1 MKLCWLIPSVRGGG
15 VAAVSLSCCRQAA
28 RAGHETT
35 LLMLLSP
42 TGWMDTSHDFRVS
55 SLELSGA
62 AQEAPET
69 LLQWLEENPQD
80 VVFLNGCEQAEAV
93 IPYLYPSIKCV
104 YVVHD
109 TAPRYWRT
117 AIIQE
122 DNLDAIVAV
131 SETVA
136 SSFRHRLK
144 QRAKLC
150 VVLNGCIF
158 PKQPDT
164 KLESLLQT
172 LEGERGREGEGGKE
186 LCLVRQDEL
195 LFLGGD
201 NTYKGAFD
209 LLKLWK
215 QLVKL
220 GFPGKLHWFGNV
232 APQFRAR
239 LDQLPDCERIHV
251 YGHVNRDLIFR
262 AAASAKVL
270 LVLTRAESFGLAT
283 IEAMS
288 MGCVPVAWDID
299 TGTKEIVKSDK
310 TGLFAP
316 LGNTQVLARLVLYA
330 CNNYQA
336 FGAAVIEHARANFD
350 EAVMWKGYESLI
362 NHISTLQPIERSKK
376 GQQPT
381 AYKHPLRRF
390 QLLPLSIRS
399 GIREFVG
406 RSPRLGYWLRDLRGF

>member
-1 MKLCWLIPSVRGGG
+1 MKLCWLIPSARRGG
-15 VAAVSLSCCRQAA
+15 VAAVALSCCRQAA
-28 RAGHETT
+28 LAGHETT
-35 LLMLLSP
+35 LLMLLAP

-62 AQEAPET
+62 AQEAPKT
-69 LLQWLEENPQD
+69 LLQWLESNPQD
-80 VVFLNGCEQAEAV
+80 VLFLNGCEQAEAV
-93 IPYLYPSIKCV
+93 IPYLHSIKCV

-122 DNLDAIVAV
+122 DNIDAIVAV

-144 QRAKLC
+144 QMAKLS
-150 VVLNGCIF
+150 VILNGCVF
-158 PKQPDT
+158 PEQPEVNR
-164 KLESLLQT
+164 L
-172 LEGERGREGEGGKE
+172 
-186 LCLVRQDEL
+186 RQDEL
-195 LFLGGD
+195 IFLGGD
-201 NTYKGAFD
+201 NPYKGAFD

-220 GFPGKLHWFGNV
+220 GFAGKLHWFGNV
-232 APQFRAR
+232 APEFRAR
-239 LDQLPDCERIHV
+239 LEILPDCDRIKV
-251 YGHVNRDLIFR
+251 YGHVKRDLIFST
-262 AAASAKVL
+262 AASAKVL
-270 LVLTRAESFGLAT
+270 LALTRAESFGLAT

-299 TGTKEIVKSDK
+299 TGTKEIFNSDK

-330 CNNYQA
+330 CNNYHA

-350 EAVMWKGYESLI
+350 EALMWKGYESLLDY
-362 NHISTLQPIERSKK
+362 ISTLEPIERSKK

-381 AYKHPLRRF
+381 AYKHPVRRF
-390 QLLPLSIRS
+390 QLLPLSIRAA
-399 GIREFVG
+399 IREVVG

>member
-1 MKLCWLIPSVRGGG
+1 MKLCWLIPSLPGGG
-15 VAAVSLSCCRQAA
+15 VAAVALSCCRQAA
-28 RAGHETT
+28 RVGHKTT

-42 TGWMDTSHDFRVS
+42 TGWLDTSHAFRVS
-55 SLELSGA
+55 SLELSGV
-62 AQEAPET
+62 ETAPET
-69 LLQWLEENPQD
+69 LLQWLEKNPQD
-80 VVFLNGCEQAEAV
+80 VLFLNGCEQADAV
-93 IPYLYPSIKCV
+93 IPYLYPNIKCV

-144 QRAKLC
+144 QTTKLS
-150 VVLNGCIF
+150 VILNGCVF
-158 PKQPDT
+158 PEP
-164 KLESLLQT
+164 ESWFVS
-172 LEGERGREGEGGKE
+172 GASSE
-186 LCLVRQDEL
+186 LRQDEL
-195 LFLGGD
+195 IFFGG
-201 NTYKGAFD
+201 NNPYKGAFD

-215 QLVKL
+215 KLVKL
-220 GFPGKLHWFGNV
+220 GFTGKLHWFGNM
-232 APQFRAR
+232 APDFRAT
-239 LDQLPDCERIHV
+239 LDQLPDSEKIHV
-251 YGHVNRDLIFR
+251 YGYVKRDLIFR

-270 LVLTRAESFGLAT
+270 LVLTRAESFGMAT

-299 TGTKEIVKSDK
+299 TGTKEIVTANK

-330 CNNYQA
+330 CKNYEA
-336 FGAAVIEHARANFD
+336 FGAAVMEHARANFD
-350 EAVMWKGYESLI
+350 EAVMWKGYESLL

-381 AYKHPLRRF
+381 TYKYPVRRF
-390 QLLPLSIRS
+390 QLLPRSIRS
-399 GIREFVG
+399 AMREFVG
-406 RSPRLGYWLRDLRGF
+406 RSPHLGYWLRDFRGL